1 MCRSLGIW
9 CDCSSFHLLSVRRNQ
24 NFVEKRN
31 DGSKHWTVENESSSR
46 EATKIYTAKLKR
58 RTARKISLN
67 TTCLYVVSVFI
78 AVCRSIRIY
87 IVRSFVCLLEF
98 LVASIFVSVEF
109 QQPYSRRERLNC
121 TANGM
126 MKKATK
132 NKSYVFHT
140 HMPKNIIYLLFSS
153 LLLLWTPDS
162 SRARHSRSASA
173 NLVMRR
179 IRRAICSHSFGFHLE
194 LFQTFI
200 FGLVRCMLSETQF
213 SQNNREP
220 NRKKTHQMYWKIF
233 AMHWAGHNTA
243 HIFRFKWW
251 YSSWVKIKTA
261 RKSKQNATSP

>member
-46 EATKIYTAKLKR
+46 KATKIYTAKPKR

-87 IVRSFVCLLEF
+87 IVRSFVRSFACLSSWSHRFSWVLNF
-98 LVASIFVSVEF
+98 NSRTVGVSGWIVPQTEWW
-109 QQPYSRRERLNC
+109 
-121 TANGM
+121 
-126 MKKATK
+126 KKQRK
-132 NKSYVFHT
+132 INHMYFIHT
-140 HMPKNIIYLLFSS
+140 CQKNIIYLLFSS

-200 FGLVRCMLSETQF
+200 FGLVRCMQSETQF

-220 NRKKTHQMYWKIF
+220 NRKK
-233 AMHWAGHNTA
+233 NTSNVLND
-243 HIFRFKWW
+243 FC
-251 YSSWVKIKTA
+251 
-261 RKSKQNATSP
+261 NASGRP